1 MGFVV
6 DYFKHKLKA
15 RKDSKKGIVHDDAPL
30 GIKLNSLITLDDT
43 PSLINPE
50 LEWFEGGKYTVLAIS
65 RLKLFGE
72 KTYRIYM
79 KNTENDDEVFMQ
91 LNQDGSEVIFFKQ
104 THEFQPETDEDW
116 SEWLDTDD
124 GLIGYSE
131 IETPD
136 DETYLRLWGSGEWSA
151 PISVVEDIEIAG
163 EQSEAETGEYN
174 SDSMLFNRFLD
185 SDDPE
190 YLLVAVEF
198 DLDNGEDEVMAN
210 IVIYKGFGIHSMS
223 LSVI

>member
-1 MGFVV
+1 MSFVV

-50 LEWFEGGKYTVLAIS
+50 LEWFEGGKYTALAIS

-104 THEFQPETDEDW
+104 AYEFQPESDEDW
-116 SEWLDTDD
+116 SDWLNTDD
-124 GLIGYSE
+124 GLIGYSD

-136 DETYLRLWGSGEWSA
+136 DETYLRLWGSGKWSA

-163 EQSEAETGEYN
+163 EQSESEEGEYN
-174 SDSMLFNRFLD
+174 SDSMLFSRILD
-185 SDDPE
+185 SDETE

-198 DLDNGEDEVMAN
+198 DLDNGEDDILAN